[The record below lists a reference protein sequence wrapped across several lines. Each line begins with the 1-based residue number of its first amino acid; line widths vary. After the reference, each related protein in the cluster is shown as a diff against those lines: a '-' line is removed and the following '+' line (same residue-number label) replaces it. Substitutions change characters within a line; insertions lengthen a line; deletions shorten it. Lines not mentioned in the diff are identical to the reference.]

1 MIFFLYTCACDNNM
15 RISATLQMK
24 LSAAQE
30 GPNEKKFQF
39 QCPGFVCTMV
49 YIQL

>member
-1 MIFFLYTCACDNNM
+1 
-15 RISATLQMK
+15 MK

-39 QCPGFVCTMV
+39 QCPGIGLFVLWSIYSYRSVNILEAFKENKKKTF
-49 YIQL
+49 